1 MTKFGATRFKL
12 SKINSKVTLH
22 LGPNGCGKS
31 QSIISLEEE
40 ITKLNGD
47 KPFTKLLSRVNDEKN
62 VPVYR
67 FTTSKD
73 DIVFN
78 NYEIDPRKL
87 SAAFTSEG
95 ERISSSFMDW
105 MYNFV
110 VPHLAHFKPKKAYFL
125 LDELDSGLSPDRIFL
140 NLKLLSTIISVHS
153 KHVED
158 FDYHIVMTSNSYEL
172 ISFTLALFAD
182 VSAFWLPKNKYLD
195 LVELLDFTDFL
206 SLYSSRSNQL
216 EKIYFS

>member
-12 SKINSKVTLH
+12 SKINSKVTLL

-31 QSIISLEEE
+31 QSIRSLEEE
-40 ITKLNGD
+40 ITKSNGD

-95 ERISSSFMDW
+95 ERISSSFEDW
-105 MYNFV
+105 LYNFV

-125 LDELDSGLSPDRIFL
+125 IDELDSGLSPDRIYFSL
-140 NLKLLSTIISVHS
+140 QLLHAIIRVHS
-153 KHVED
+153 EEIKD
-158 FDYHIVMTSNSYEL
+158 FEYNIVLTSNSHEL
-172 ISFTLALFAD
+172 ITFTLVIFAD
-182 VSAFWLPKNKYLD
+182 VSIFWLPNNKYISITK
-195 LVELLDFTDFL
+195 VLDFTDFL
-206 SLYSSRSNQL
+206 KLYSSRAKQL
-216 EKIYFS
+216 EKGYVS